1 MRLRMLLIMVIA
13 VMAFSLLA
21 TSSAF
26 AQNLPCTSVN
36 LTLVP
41 THGVAGTSVM
51 ATGGNLMG
59 NTETE
64 FYWDTI
70 DAPGFLGQ
78 VLSSDP
84 GGDFSF
90 SFNVPAGATAGVHQ
104 VTVRGLFGNE
114 TLVDCSADFTVD
126 ATVQTD
132 AYTPALAAQGET
144 PSVLPSTGL
153 MLLVPAAGL
162 ASGAVG
168 AAMLRRRRQ

>member
-1 MRLRMLLIMVIA
+1 MT
-13 VMAFSLLA
+13 FSLLA

-26 AQNLPCTSVN
+26 AQSPCDSVN
-36 LTLVP
+36 LVLAP
-41 THGVAGTSVM
+41 IHGAAGTSVM
-51 ATGGNLMG
+51 ATGGNLMN

-90 SFNVPAGATAGVHQ
+90 NFNVPAGATAGVHQ
-104 VTVRGLFGNE
+104 VTVSALFGNE
-114 TLVDCSADFTVD
+114 SLVECPADFTVD

-132 AYTPALAAQGET
+132 AYSPALAAQGET

-162 ASGAVG
+162 ATAAAG